1 MPNNSCVIPRFNDVC
16 VLPSRGGISLPCG
29 SAMHVWH
36 AYHTSPQTPDS
47 DDGPDL
53 LVAMLPAGIALG
65 REGRGS
71 KDPTVGRYR
80 ISCTI

>member
-1 MPNNSCVIPRFNDVC
+1 MS
-16 VLPSRGGISLPCG
+16 SPCG
-29 SAMHVWH
+29 SALHVWH
-36 AYHTSPQTPDS
+36 ACHTSPQTPDS

-53 LVAMLPAGIALG
+53 PVAMLQTEIALG